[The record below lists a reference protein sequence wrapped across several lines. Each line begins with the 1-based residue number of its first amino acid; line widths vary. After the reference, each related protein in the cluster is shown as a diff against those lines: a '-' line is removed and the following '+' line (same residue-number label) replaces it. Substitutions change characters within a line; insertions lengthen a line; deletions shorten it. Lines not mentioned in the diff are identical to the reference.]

1 MKPAS
6 ELSSKNVREPPEVTW
21 MLTSDAWPSARWS
34 RGRDFTAFDGE
45 LLLGRVYQHQDGPQK
60 GLWFWT
66 MPVERRGPPFPGP
79 TQGIEERQGDAGRR
93 VAEAY
98 WALLQHVDALS
109 RKQIEQKPDPT
120 GKPRKRKRRRR

>member
-1 MKPAS
+1 MKPAP
-6 ELSSKNVREPPEVTW
+6 ELSSKNVRDPPNVTW
-21 MLTSDAWPSARWS
+21 MLTSDAWPSAKWS

-45 LLLGRVYQHQDGPQK
+45 LLVGRVYQHQDGPQK

-66 MPVERRGPPFPGP
+66 MPVERPGPPFPGP
-79 TQGIEERQGDAGRR
+79 TQGVEERQGDAGRR

-109 RKQIEQKPDPT
+109 RKEIEQKPDPT